1 MYSCFLI
8 FRCPKMLSC
17 QRPEELNIL

>member
-1 MYSCFLI
+1 MYSCFLV